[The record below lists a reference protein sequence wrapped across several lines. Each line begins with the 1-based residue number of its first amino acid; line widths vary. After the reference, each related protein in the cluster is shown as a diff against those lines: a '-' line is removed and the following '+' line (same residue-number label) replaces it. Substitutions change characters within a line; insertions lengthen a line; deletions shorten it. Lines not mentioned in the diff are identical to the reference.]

1 MLRRAFTG
9 LAIGN
14 VGTRGD
20 GTATEAAA
28 THARS
33 LDRTARRD
41 GPICRPTRVLAG
53 DPVAGS
59 WQGKQAGGCSQN
71 RGVCSLNCALYV
83 YAGSES
89 GRTERQG
96 RIPKTAFLPGLRK
109 KATPCIS
116 LRKGTGS
123 ANTLDRDRTC
133 NLQLRRLT
141 LYPIE
146 LRGRGQKLTSPDHP
160 AVAAPPRLFSAWEP
174 AACHRRARP
183 RGRDFVRRAHR
194 LAMPWEDDVSPHLRP
209 NRWRSP
215 EAPPPA
221 LDPRA
226 PPGLTPTFAE
236 ARNPAADASG
246 PKGPR
251 APRRSGSSFPGRSLR
266 CPPPPPPCPPP
277 DSRST
282 AGDARRG

>member
-1 MLRRAFTG
+1 MRGGSDGFGACEPSSRPASADRVERNDEIVGKNPSRRPRNEPRNRYINRT
-9 LAIGN
+9 LHL
-14 VGTRGD
+14 
-20 GTATEAAA
+20 
-28 THARS
+28 HARAEWG
-33 LDRTARRD
+33 RKGNRR
-41 GPICRPTRVLAG
+41 
-53 DPVAGS
+53 
-59 WQGKQAGGCSQN
+59 QN
-71 RGVCSLNCALYV
+71 RKTRFCP
-83 YAGSES
+83 
-89 GRTERQG
+89 
-96 RIPKTAFLPGLRK
+96 RIPHLASGCIPVRK
-109 KATPCIS
+109 WPKS
-116 LRKGTGS
+116 V
-123 ANTLDRDRTC
+123 NTLDRDRTC

-209 NRWRSP
+209 NHWRSP
-215 EAPPPA
+215 EASPPA

-226 PPGLTPTFAE
+226 PPGLTPTFAA
-236 ARNPAADASG
+236 ARNPAADVSG

-266 CPPPPPPCPPP
+266 CPPPPPPCPSP